1 MLLIA
6 LISTLAAQDVA
17 SHGATSVAAASADEA
32 PITWVRS
39 PGLEMPAKAL
49 HANVSGSATL
59 RCDFAA
65 GAPTGCVIIA
75 EAPAGY
81 GFGMQALRAM
91 RTARAEAS
99 TNGRRTF
106 SFAFENR

>member
-6 LISTLAAQDVA
+6 LMAALAAQEVGV
-17 SHGATSVAAASADEA
+17 HATPAPQPAEEA
-32 PITWVRS
+32 PIRWTRS
-39 PGLEMPAKAL
+39 PGLETPGRAL
-49 HANVSGSATL
+49 QANVSGSATM

-65 GAPTGCVIIA
+65 GAPTNCVILA

-81 GFGMQALRAM
+81 GFGMEALRAM
-91 RTARAEAS
+91 RTARAEAN

-106 SFAFENR
+106 SFAFEVR